1 MQIREY
7 QAWLEQWDRSRTW
20 EQVTLGHTLMHAMEE
35 LGEVSKIVQMIEG
48 YRPPKPADPAALRD
62 ELALELSDLQVML
75 FKLAYLCGIDMEEAM
90 VRGQHKA
97 DARFPDPAS
106 GPQIRRPTA
115 PAIGPIC
122 AAPVW
127 TFPQRTIDFPEQ
139 TCFSLLTSH
148 KCSCIVWDSWEKQ
161 TFFWDIEGLNMSSL
175 SDRQRRIL
183 GFIMD
188 FTEVHDYPPTI
199 REIGEQVG
207 ITSTS
212 VVNYNLAKL
221 EDMNLLTRQRE
232 VSRGLSLNRPKLA
245 DMGITGAGNNG
256 TLKLGALRGT
266 RDEVVDGRRLRVPI
280 LGKIAAG
287 NPIQVEAIDP
297 AAAEDWIE
305 LAEGLLGA
313 NQQLFALR
321 VQGDSMIDA
330 SVLDG
335 DIVILRHQNTADDGD
350 MVAAWIDGDDET
362 TLKFLYREGRN
373 VRLQPANPNPQ
384 FKPIIRPA
392 EKVRI
397 NGKVV
402 SVIRLLH

>member
-1 MQIREY
+1 
-7 QAWLEQWDRSRTW
+7 
-20 EQVTLGHTLMHAMEE
+20 
-35 LGEVSKIVQMIEG
+35 
-48 YRPPKPADPAALRD
+48 
-62 ELALELSDLQVML
+62 
-75 FKLAYLCGIDMEEAM
+75 
-90 VRGQHKA
+90 
-97 DARFPDPAS
+97 
-106 GPQIRRPTA
+106 
-115 PAIGPIC
+115 
-122 AAPVW
+122 
-127 TFPQRTIDFPEQ
+127 
-139 TCFSLLTSH
+139 
-148 KCSCIVWDSWEKQ
+148 
-161 TFFWDIEGLNMSSL
+161 MSSL

-188 FTEVHDYPPTI
+188 FTESHDYPPTI

-221 EDMNLLTRQRE
+221 EDMHLLTRQRE

-245 DMGITGAGNNG
+245 DMGITGGTGSNG
-256 TLKLGALRGT
+256 TLKMGGPRSMSN
-266 RDEVVDGRRLRVPI
+266 EVMDSRRVRVPI

-297 AAAEDWIE
+297 AGAEDWIE

>member
-1 MQIREY
+1 
-7 QAWLEQWDRSRTW
+7 
-20 EQVTLGHTLMHAMEE
+20 
-35 LGEVSKIVQMIEG
+35 
-48 YRPPKPADPAALRD
+48 
-62 ELALELSDLQVML
+62 
-75 FKLAYLCGIDMEEAM
+75 
-90 VRGQHKA
+90 
-97 DARFPDPAS
+97 
-106 GPQIRRPTA
+106 
-115 PAIGPIC
+115 
-122 AAPVW
+122 
-127 TFPQRTIDFPEQ
+127 
-139 TCFSLLTSH
+139 
-148 KCSCIVWDSWEKQ
+148 
-161 TFFWDIEGLNMSSL
+161 MSSL

-188 FTEVHDYPPTI
+188 FTETHDYPPTI

-232 VSRGLSLNRPKLA
+232 VSRGLSLNRTKLA
-245 DMGITGAGNNG
+245 DMGITGGTGSNG
-256 TLKLGALRGT
+256 TLKMGALR
-266 RDEVVDGRRLRVPI
+266 RMSDEVVDSRRLRVPI

-402 SVIRLLH
+402 SVIRLLHSDCGRAVVRKTTKNGGAALPPRRFVFSKSSLGRSHVQEPHSIAHGSDLLGIVVVDLAAELLFEGHDQFDKVQAVGFQIIPEVGFHGDFVWIYAQLIDDNCADALERTVVGHNGILSST